1 MNNNKLE
8 IMLCRS
14 INMLIKSGK
23 PKEEVLND
31 LMLTEDEYET
41 MIKNK
46 NDKVISLYQSRRIK
60 LENLSDKLKIP
71 KLEIEQILKENK
83 IDIRSP
89 FNDITNK
96 KFGRL
101 TVICESGR
109 NQSREVLWK
118 CKCECKNEV
127 LVTYTNLNKGYT
139 KSCGCLQKEM
149 VSESNKTHGDSKTK
163 LYMIWSDMR
172 KRCSNKNHHAY
183 KYYGEKGVKVDKEW
197 NSSFITFKEWSL
209 NNGYAIGLSIDRI
222 DVNGN
227 YEPSNCRWVTHK
239 AQMNNTTRNN
249 NILYNGKTQSLTDWC
264 EELNLPY
271 SRMRYRLKKIKM
283 SPEEAFTTPR
293 LSSKK
298 YTRNTN

>member
-1 MNNNKLE
+1 MVKKWTEEQIKEVFELYKTMSIRDISTITGHTRYSISILLKNSGFKVTKGHNGRNLTGNRFGKLVVVE
-8 IMLCRS
+8 DVGRRNRS
-14 INMLIKSGK
+14 I
-23 PKEEVLND
+23 
-31 LMLTEDEYET
+31 
-41 MIKNK
+41 
-46 NDKVISLYQSRRIK
+46 
-60 LENLSDKLKIP
+60 
-71 KLEIEQILKENK
+71 
-83 IDIRSP
+83 
-89 FNDITNK
+89 
-96 KFGRL
+96 
-101 TVICESGR
+101 
-109 NQSREVLWK
+109 LWR
-118 CKCECKNEV
+118 CECDCGGSKN
-127 LVTYTNLNKGYT
+127 VTSINLTTGKC

-149 VSESNKTHGDSKTK
+149 ASESNKTHGDSKTK
-163 LYMIWSDMR
+163 LFMIWSDMR

-298 YTRNTN
+298 YMRNTN